1 MIEKDSKARVNY
13 DKKNLPHRNNDL
25 SKEPHTSLKRMGVL
39 FGFFSTKGLDRVS
52 GKMFNKHQ
60 GDDDEEWLAY
70 SKEYPDIYELD
81 VGGWW

>member
-39 FGFFSTKGLDRVS
+39 FGFFSTKGLDRVP
-52 GKMFNKHQ
+52 GKMFDKDQ
-60 GDDDEEWLAY
+60 DDDYEEWLTY
-70 SKEYPDIYELD
+70 SKEYPDINELN
-81 VGGWW
+81 VGCLW